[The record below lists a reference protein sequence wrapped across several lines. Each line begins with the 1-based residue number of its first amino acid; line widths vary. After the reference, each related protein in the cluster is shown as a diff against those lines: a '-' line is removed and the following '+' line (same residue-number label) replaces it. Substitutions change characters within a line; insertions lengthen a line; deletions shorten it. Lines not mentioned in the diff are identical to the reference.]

1 MSATLIGGVQFGGVL
16 VMVLRVVVLIFISI
30 NAWAAPQKVL
40 FVGNSYTAFS
50 GPESLEVSL
59 AKIHAERHPDD
70 TETVFAKYTV
80 GGASLAAHLVSAT
93 NGALKSILEEGWD
106 IVVLQD
112 QSQIPGLPQSNT
124 QWQESRDAAVQ
135 LSELVGQAGAE
146 TRLFLTW
153 GRHSGDPQNAERF
166 PDYSQMQEHLSSGYS
181 AYAEAID
188 GVEQPVAVVPVGEVW
203 RSLHDALVE
212 QGYTPTQ
219 GDTIFS
225 RLYLSDGSHP
235 SHLGTYL
242 AACTFYASLMGESPV
257 GLAWSHADI
266 TEDDRIAVQAAVA
279 AMLISGEDTES
290 SGDTEKQEDPDGA
303 NKPGDEDPK
312 TCACSSTDFS
322 HSFFPI
328 CGLLI
333 LAGRRRKPIP

>member
-80 GGASLAAHLVSAT
+80 GGASLAA
-93 NGALKSILEEGWD
+93 
-106 IVVLQD
+106 
-112 QSQIPGLPQSNT
+112 
-124 QWQESRDAAVQ
+124 Q